1 MSRKL
6 LKVIALPLV
15 FLGIFVSLY
24 LIWIVLELPPEKEL
38 VSIAKGYFDKYGL
51 VTVFVSAIFEGLL
64 LIGWYF
70 PGTFVVVLA
79 LLLAGNNVLQVA
91 EIAALAVAGLVVA
104 YTVNYI
110 VGKYGWYQLFIA
122 FGLREPLEKA
132 KLRLTKYGL
141 SAIFTT
147 YWQINLASLVSTA
160 AGILQFSFFKFLTYS
175 AVAAACWM
183 TFWSSLIF
191 VSGQAA
197 LALVNL
203 RFIVLAIIGWIV
215 LRLIFRKRNQASE

>member
-15 FLGIFVSLY
+15 FLGIFASLY
-24 LIWIVLELPPEKEL
+24 LVWIVLDLPPEKEL
-38 VSIAKGYFDKYGL
+38 ISIAKGYFDKYGL

-70 PGTFVVVLA
+70 PGTFVIVLA

-104 YTVNYI
+104 YSVNYF
-110 VGKYGWYQLFIA
+110 VGIYGWYRLFIA
-122 FGLREPLEKA
+122 FGLKEPLEKA
-132 KLRLTKYGL
+132 RLRLTKYGL

-147 YWQINLASLVSTA
+147 YWQFNLASLVSTA
-160 AGILQFSFFKFLTYS
+160 AGILQLSFMKFLGYS
-175 AVAAACWM
+175 VAAAMLWM
-183 TFWSSLIF
+183 AFWSSLIF
-191 VSGQAA
+191 ISGQAA